1 MPCSS
6 FLTDLQKTFR
16 RFEATACGTFMDFD
30 MERSHLLTWPLINCN
45 LLLRRK
51 YIRNNLEPTQGPLS
65 ARCVRSVELQT
76 INHSTNLLFT
86 HLKLSLLC
94 FMAPTM
100 CMIAAL
106 TLHIQTLLWSRE
118 SLLDEETAKKDNY
131 SVSRLRVHLQR
142 ATFFLRRNFA
152 IDIKTKEKSTE
163 SITSS
168 EQFPLHFYP
177 L

>member
-1 MPCSS
+1 
-6 FLTDLQKTFR
+6 
-16 RFEATACGTFMDFD
+16 

-51 YIRNNLEPTQGPLS
+51 YIRNNLEPTQGSLS
-65 ARCVRSVELQT
+65 ARYVRSVELQT

-106 TLHIQTLLWSRE
+106 TLHIQTSLWSRE
-118 SLLDEETAKKDNY
+118 SLLDEETAKKLITLCPAY
-131 SVSRLRVHLQR
+131 EFHLQR

-152 IDIKTKEKSTE
+152 IDIKAKKS
-163 SITSS
+163 
-168 EQFPLHFYP
+168 
-177 L
+177 

>member
-1 MPCSS
+1 
-6 FLTDLQKTFR
+6 
-16 RFEATACGTFMDFD
+16 
-30 MERSHLLTWPLINCN
+30 
-45 LLLRRK
+45 
-51 YIRNNLEPTQGPLS
+51 
-65 ARCVRSVELQT
+65 
-76 INHSTNLLFT
+76 
-86 HLKLSLLC
+86 
-94 FMAPTM
+94 M

-106 TLHIQTLLWSRE
+106 TLHIQTLLWSRK

-168 EQFPLHFYP
+168 EKFPLHFYP